1 MATVDTTAP
10 AAAPTYRLTLESYPP
25 ARKVTVINIVRDITG
40 LGLKEAKDLVESVP
54 AVVKEFDDEGAADLA
69 HGALADCV
77 AECTLVVIGAEAD
90 VNGAADDLP
99 SREVLERVIDKQ
111 RQKLWQVGG
120 IIRTTARMLE
130 NAGNEI
136 DGKLDESDAG
146 DAQLAL
152 EGAFAILNDASGALE
167 VASLIEAAEAEG
179 GAS

>member
-1 MATVDTTAP
+1 
-10 AAAPTYRLTLESYPP
+10 
-25 ARKVTVINIVRDITG
+25 
-40 LGLKEAKDLVESVP
+40 
-54 AVVKEFDDEGAADLA
+54 
-69 HGALADCV
+69 
-77 AECTLVVIGAEAD
+77 
-90 VNGAADDLP
+90 
-99 SREVLERVIDKQ
+99 
-111 RQKLWQVGG
+111 
-120 IIRTTARMLE
+120 TTARMLE